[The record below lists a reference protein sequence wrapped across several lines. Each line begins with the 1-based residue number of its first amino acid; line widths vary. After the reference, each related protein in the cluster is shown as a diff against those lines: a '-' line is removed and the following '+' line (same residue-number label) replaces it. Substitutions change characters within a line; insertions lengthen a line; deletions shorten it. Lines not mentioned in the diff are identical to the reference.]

1 VTAPSSDSL
10 RADARRNR
18 RQLIDAAAR
27 AFAEDGGDVPMEE
40 IARRAGV
47 GVGTLYRRFPDRDA
61 LVLAVAQDSLQG
73 LVTQVREAVEQEP
86 RAWDALVRSISYS
99 RELKLSVR
107 PASSVSSTAAAAV
120 RSDPVIVDLR
130 QQFAE
135 LLTRLVDAAQRE
147 GSIRADVGAGDVVHL
162 FALVYR
168 ATETR
173 ASGTADLAA
182 RRALGVVLDG
192 LRVGPHGDLPGHPL
206 SPDDLAQR

>member
-1 VTAPSSDSL
+1 MTASSSDSL

-61 LVLAVAQDSLQG
+61 LVLAVAQESLQD
-73 LVTQVREAVEQEP
+73 LVAQVRQAVQQEP

-99 RELKLSVR
+99 RDLKLAVR
-107 PASSVSSTAAAAV
+107 PASSVSPTAAEAV
-120 RSDPVIVDLR
+120 RNDPVIADLR
-130 QQFAE
+130 HEFAG
-135 LLTRLVDAAQRE
+135 LLTGLVEGAQRE
-147 GSIRADVGAGDVVHL
+147 GSMRGDVGAGDVVHL
-162 FALVYR
+162 FTLVYR

-173 ASGTADLAA
+173 PEGTADLAA
-182 RRALGVVLDG
+182 QRALGVVLDG
-192 LRVGPHGDLPGHPL
+192 LRIGPHGPLPGHPL
-206 SPDDLAQR
+206 RPEDLRRP